1 MATAD
6 GARSAV
12 EDLAERET
20 HRISFFQLVQLLL
33 QERPGSV
40 PPGRGG
46 PPTRE
51 AVRFRPNASL
61 AFPRSDVECV
71 EREPDSSGTFESR
84 FLVTVNFLGL
94 YGPASPMPNH
104 FTESILWAGSADPA
118 RAFLDLFH
126 HRLISFV
133 YRAWEKYRHPVQH
146 AASETDEVTARF
158 LSLIGLGTRRAPERA
173 GLPPPSLLSTAGHLG
188 SRSRS
193 AAGLEGL
200 LAAHSPGM
208 RFRLEPCRER
218 HVRIPAESRC
228 RLGTPSAR
236 LGSDACLGDEV
247 RDRAGAFRIRIGPLS
262 VDQYRSLLPGS
273 AGLERLARLMRLYV
287 RSPLI
292 FDVELEL
299 RAPEVPPL
307 RLAPSE
313 GLHLG
318 WMSWLVPTNTET
330 GRAHFGAGVADP
342 LAMPPGPPPSGP
354 QPQEEFAVTGRA

>member
-1 MATAD
+1 MATED
-6 GARSAV
+6 GTRSAV
-12 EDLAERET
+12 EDLLEKEIR
-20 HRISFFQLVQLLL
+20 RISFFQLVRLLL

-51 AVRFRPNASL
+51 AVRFRANASL
-61 AFPRSDVECV
+61 AFARSDVECV

-104 FTESILWAGSADPA
+104 FTESILWAGPADPA

-146 AASETDEVTARF
+146 AASAADETTARF
-158 LSLIGLGTRRAPERA
+158 LSLIGLGTRGAPERA
-173 GLPPPSLLSTAGHLG
+173 GLPPASLLSTAGQLG
-188 SRSRS
+188 SRPRS

-200 LAAHSPGM
+200 LTAHFPGM
-208 RFRLEPCRER
+208 RFRVEPCRER

-236 LGSDACLGDEV
+236 LGTDACLGDEV
-247 RDRAGAFRIRIGPLS
+247 RDRAGAFRTRVGPLS
-262 VDQYRSLLPGS
+262 TDQYRSLLPGS
-273 AGLERLARLMRLYV
+273 TGLERLALLTRLYV
-287 RSPLI
+287 RSPLE

-299 RAPEVPPL
+299 LAPEVPPL

-318 WMSWLVPTNTET
+318 WMSWLAPANTET
-330 GRAHFGAGVADP
+330 GRAHFGPGGADP
-342 LAMPPGPPPSGP
+342 LAIPGPTLPTSFVP
-354 QPQEEFAVTGRA
+354 TGRA